1 MSKQKTLYEC
11 VQCGA
16 TSSSWS
22 GKCNV
27 CGEWNT
33 LQQQTTADF
42 GNRKHASSKSLKPRS
57 IKEII
62 HAGNEEVEQR
72 LTLKDDQLN
81 QVLGGGF
88 VKGSVSLLAGE
99 PGIGKSTILMQIA
112 SQMAKKN
119 YNVLYVSGEESEHQ
133 VASRASR
140 LGAIAEK
147 LDLVSSSMTDDV
159 VQLILNGKYDF
170 VVVDSIQTMTMRD
183 IASAAGNVSQI
194 TNSTQVLTSAAKQSN
209 TALVIVGHVTK
220 VGSIAGPKILEHT
233 VDVVLQF
240 EGDRFG
246 GFKLLRSVKNRFG
259 STNEVAMYEMYH
271 EGLKALENPSAAM
284 LEERQVVDG
293 SIVLATME
301 GVRPVLVEVQALVN
315 PTVYGNPKRTASG
328 FDSNR
333 MNLLIAMLERR
344 TKLVLSDKDIYINVV
359 GGLKI
364 TEPAADLAVAMAI
377 ASAAKGLKLKE
388 DVVVFGEL
396 GLSGEVRR
404 VVHVDKRLI
413 EAKKIGFR
421 AGIGPKLS
429 GREKSGASKSQ
440 ASLYSV
446 TSVRDALN
454 KFLS

>member
-1 MSKQKTLYEC
+1 MAKNRTIYEC
-11 VQCGA
+11 TVCGA
-16 TSSSWS
+16 THSAWS
-22 GKCNV
+22 GKCSA

-33 LQQQTTADF
+33 LQQQAE
-42 GNRKHASSKSLKPRS
+42 ASFASKSVTKSLKPRS
-57 IKEII
+57 IKEI
-62 HAGNEEVEQR
+62 ASDTKVKTEQR
-72 LTLKDDQLN
+72 LKLNDTQLN

-88 VKGSVSLLAGE
+88 VKGSVNLLAGE

-112 SQMAKKN
+112 AEMAKSG
-119 YNVLYVSGEESEHQ
+119 YRVLYVSGEESEHQ
-133 VASRASR
+133 VALRASR
-140 LGAIAEK
+140 LGAEVDN
-147 LDLVSSSMTDDV
+147 LDLISSNIADDIG
-159 VQLILNGKYDF
+159 QLIVKAEYDF

-194 TNSTQVLTSAAKQSN
+194 TNCTQLFTSAAKQSN

-259 STNEVAMYEMYH
+259 STNEVAMYEMYQ
-271 EGLKALENPSAAM
+271 EGLKALDNPSAAM
-284 LEERQVVDG
+284 LEERQIVDG

-301 GVRPVLVEVQALVN
+301 GVRPVLVEIQALVN

-328 FDSNR
+328 FDVNR

-344 TKLVLSDKDIYINVV
+344 TKLTLSDKDVYVNVV

-364 TEPAADLAVAMAI
+364 SEPAADLAIAMAI
-377 ASAAKGLKLKE
+377 ASATKGLKLKE

-404 VVHVDKRLI
+404 VVHADKRLS
-413 EAKKIGFR
+413 EASKIGFK
-421 AGIGPKLS
+421 AGIGPA
-429 GREKSGASKSQ
+429 EKSAATRQKTSNTTQ
-440 ASLYSV
+440 AELYSV
-446 TSVRDALN
+446 STVKEALN
-454 KFLS
+454 KYLS

>member
-1 MSKQKTLYEC
+1 MYEC
-11 VQCGA
+11 TQCGA
-16 TSSSWS
+16 THSSWS

-33 LQQQTTADF
+33 LQQQVVTDF
-42 GNRKHASSKSLKPRS
+42 SRGKQSAKNLQPRS
-57 IKEII
+57 IKEIA
-62 HAGNEEVEQR
+62 HASKDELEQR
-72 LTLKDDQLN
+72 LKLDDEQLN
-81 QVLGGGF
+81 LVLGGGF

-112 SQMAKKN
+112 AQMAHAKN
-119 YNVLYVSGEESEHQ
+119 KVLYVSGEESEHQ
-133 VASRASR
+133 VALRAAR
-140 LGAIAEK
+140 LGAEVDGLDLISSTVADDIAE
-147 LDLVSSSMTDDV
+147 
-159 VQLILNGKYDF
+159 LIVRGKYDF
-170 VVVDSIQTMTMRD
+170 VVIDSIQTMVMRD

-194 TNSTQVLTSAAKQSN
+194 TNTTQVFTFAAKQSN

-259 STNEVAMYEMYH
+259 STNEVAMYEMYQ

-301 GVRPVLVEVQALVN
+301 GVRPVLVEIQALVN

-328 FDSNR
+328 FDTNR

-344 TKLVLSDKDIYINVV
+344 TKLTLSDKDVYINVV

-377 ASAAKGLKLKE
+377 ASATKGLKLKE

-404 VVHVDKRLI
+404 VVHADKRLG
-413 EAKKIGFR
+413 EAKKIGFK
-421 AGIGPKLS
+421 AGIGPKLNV
-429 GREKSGASKSQ
+429 SKSSPSKTAQ
-440 ASLYSV
+440 ANLYEVS
-446 TSVRDALN
+446 SIRDALN
-454 KFLS
+454 TYLN

>member
-1 MSKQKTLYEC
+1 MAKVKTMYEC
-11 VQCGA
+11 TSCGA
-16 TSSSWS
+16 THSSWS
-22 GKCNV
+22 GKCTS

-33 LQQQTTADF
+33 LQQQATTDF
-42 GNRKHASSKSLKPRS
+42 GSKSISKSLRPRA
-57 IKEII
+57 IKEVISDSS
-62 HAGNEEVEQR
+62 NNTEQR
-72 LTLKDDQLN
+72 LTLADQQLN

-88 VKGSVSLLAGE
+88 VKGSVNLLAGE

-112 SQMAKKN
+112 AEMAKSGNK
-119 YNVLYVSGEESEHQ
+119 VLYVSGEESEHQ
-133 VASRASR
+133 VAIRASR
-140 LGAIAEK
+140 LGAEVDN
-147 LDLVSSSMTDDV
+147 LDLISSSVADDIA
-159 VQLILNGKYDF
+159 QLIVKGDYDF
-170 VVVDSIQTMTMRD
+170 AVVDSIQTMTMRD

-194 TNSTQVLTSAAKQSN
+194 TNCTQLFTSAAKQSD

-259 STNEVAMYEMYH
+259 STNEVAMYEMYQ
-271 EGLKALENPSAAM
+271 EGLKALENPSAVM

-301 GVRPVLVEVQALVN
+301 GMRPVLVEIQALVN

-328 FDSNR
+328 FDTNR

-344 TKLVLSDKDIYINVV
+344 TKLTLSDKDVYVNVV

-364 TEPAADLAVAMAI
+364 TEPAADLAIAMAI
-377 ASAAKGLKLKE
+377 ASATKGLKLKE

-404 VVHVDKRLI
+404 VVHADKRLA
-413 EAKKIGFR
+413 EAQKIGFR
-421 AGIGPKLS
+421 AGIGPKQ
-429 GREKSGASKSQ
+429 RATAKSNSSSS
-440 ASLYSV
+440 ASLYAV
-446 TSVRDALN
+446 TSVKEALN
-454 KFLS
+454 KYLS